1 MEDAGNVGTAWK
13 RERGRW
19 VDSVE
24 KENGKMTWKQA
35 MKSVLFM
42 VIFLYIL
49 MTVTYI
55 IRTNGDVKDRFTGF
69 YAEKKDTVEVVMI
82 GSSPVYPYY
91 ATPLM
96 WGEYGI
102 AAYPVSSNLQR
113 PVAATYL
120 VEEVQ
125 KTQKPKLYIF
135 EMRMYTAR
143 ETDLTNNMAYTRG
156 VTDNMKYSWNRVR
169 TINAM
174 VDDRWQRHTYYFDIF
189 KYHSNWKTMVLP
201 EQLACFR
208 YEKADSQKGYVM
220 TDEVGPC
227 EAVDTSQIAEKEP
240 MPEYQE
246 ECLYKLLDYLKRE
259 DLQALFLLSPTVMEE
274 EKQRMYNYM
283 EEIIGEYGY
292 EFLNLN
298 DHYEEMGLDFATD
311 FSDYGGHTNAL
322 GAEKCTRFLGEYL
335 SGKYGIAD
343 RRGQA
348 GYESW
353 DAAYGQWQEELALAK
368 ETIAR
373 RIEEED
379 FAVLGE
385 EE

>member
-1 MEDAGNVGTAWK
+1 M
-13 RERGRW
+13 
-19 VDSVE
+19 
-24 KENGKMTWKQA
+24 GKGEAEEMTRRQA
-35 MKSVLFM
+35 LKSIVFIVL
-42 VIFLYIL
+42 FLYIL

-69 YAEKKDTVEVVMI
+69 YAERDNTVDVVMI

-91 ATPLM
+91 ATPMM

-102 AAYPVSSNLQR
+102 AAYPISSNLQR

-120 VEEVQ
+120 VEEVR
-125 KTQKPKLYIF
+125 KTQQPELFVF
-135 EMRMYTAR
+135 EMRMYTAN

-156 VTDNMKYSWNRVR
+156 VTDNLKYSWNRIK

-174 VDDRWQRHTYYFDIF
+174 VEERGERYTYYFDIF

-201 EQLACFR
+201 EQMACFR
-208 YEKADSQKGYVM
+208 YEKPDGQKGYVM

-227 EAVDTSQIAEKEP
+227 EAVDTSGIIEKKP
-240 MPEYQE
+240 MPEFQE
-246 ECLYKLLDYLKRE
+246 ECLYSLLDYLKE
-259 DLQALFLLSPTVMEE
+259 NGLQALFILSPTVMEE
-274 EKQRMYNYM
+274 EKQMMYNYM
-283 EEIIGEYGY
+283 EEIISGYGY

-298 DHYEEMGLDFATD
+298 GYYDEIGLDFASD

-335 SGKYGIAD
+335 AGKYGIPD

-353 DAAYGQWQEELALAK
+353 DAAYRQWQTELAEAK

-373 RIEEED
+373 RIEEGD
-379 FAVLGE
+379 FAVVGE
-385 EE
+385 EN

>member
-1 MEDAGNVGTAWK
+1 
-13 RERGRW
+13 
-19 VDSVE
+19 
-24 KENGKMTWKQA
+24 MTRKQA
-35 MKSVLFM
+35 VKSIIFI

-69 YAEKKDTVEVVMI
+69 YAEPKNSIDVAMI

-91 ATPLM
+91 ATPMM

-102 AAYPVSSNLQR
+102 TAYPISSNLQR
-113 PVAATYL
+113 PVAGTYM
-120 VEEVQ
+120 VDEVR
-125 KTQKPKLYIF
+125 KTQNPSLYIF

-143 ETDLTNNMAYTRG
+143 DTDLTNNMAYTRG
-156 VTDNMKYSWNRVR
+156 VTDNMKYSWNRIK

-174 VDDRWQRHTYYFDIF
+174 VDDVSERYTYYFDIF

-208 YEKADSQKGYVM
+208 YERLDDQKGYVM

-227 EAVDTSQIAEKEP
+227 EAVDTSGITERLP

-246 ECLYKLLDYLKRE
+246 KCLKELLEYLKKNE
-259 DLQALFLLSPTVMEE
+259 LQALFILSPTVMEE
-274 EKQRMYNYM
+274 EKQKMYNT
-283 EEIIGEYGY
+283 IGDMVEDYGY
-292 EFLNLN
+292 EFLNMN
-298 DHYEEMGLDFATD
+298 DHYEEIGLDFATD

-322 GAEKCTRFLGEYL
+322 GAEKCTAYL
-335 SGKYGIAD
+335 SEYITENYQIKD
-343 RRGQA
+343 RRSEA

-353 DAAYGQWQEELALAK
+353 DAAYEQWKQELETAK
-368 ETIAR
+368 QTIAR
-373 RIEEED
+373 RIEEGD
-379 FAVLGE
+379 FAEAAVE
-385 EE
+385 E

>member
-1 MEDAGNVGTAWK
+1 
-13 RERGRW
+13 
-19 VDSVE
+19 
-24 KENGKMTWKQA
+24 MTRRQA
-35 MKSVLFM
+35 LQSAIFLLG
-42 VIFLYIL
+42 FLYIL

-69 YAEKKDTVEVVMI
+69 YAEKDHTIDVVLI

-91 ATPLM
+91 ATPML

-102 AAYPVSSNLQR
+102 AAYPISSNLQR
-113 PVAATYL
+113 PAAAVYL
-120 VEEVQ
+120 TEEVR
-125 KTQKPKLYIF
+125 KTQQPKLFVF

-156 VTDNMKYSWNRVR
+156 VTDNLKYSWNRVK

-174 VDDRWQRHTYYFDIF
+174 VEDKAERYTYYFDIF

-201 EQLACFR
+201 DQIACFR
-208 YEKADSQKGYVM
+208 YEKPDKEKGYVM

-227 EAVDTSQIAEKEP
+227 EAVDTSEITDKEP

-246 ECLYKLLDYLKRE
+246 KCLYKLLNYLKDN

-283 EEIIGEYGY
+283 EEIIAGYGY
-292 EFLNLN
+292 EFLNMN
-298 DHYEEMGLDFATD
+298 DYYEEIGIDFASD
-311 FSDYGGHTNAL
+311 FSDYGGHTNAV
-322 GAEKCTRFLGEYL
+322 GAEKCTEFLGRYL
-335 SGKYGIAD
+335 EGKYDLED

-353 DAAYGQWQEELALAK
+353 DAAYGQWKTDMEQARG
-368 ETIAR
+368 TIAR
-373 RIEEED
+373 RIAEGDFAELAEEE
-379 FAVLGE
+379 
-385 EE
+385 